1 MLVFIVRRIGT
12 MILTMIVVSILL
24 FLTLEFNSEN
34 VAVKVLGPY
43 SSPESRAIWLEEHGY
58 NDALL
63 VRYGRWLGNFIVGD
77 FGESIR
83 FKAPVADVLLPR
95 LKNTAILAGVTLAI
109 VTVLGLTFGILAGMN
124 EGSLLDRVIT
134 LAIVTVLGLTFGILA
149 GMNEGSLLDRVISI
163 TSIITTSIPEFA
175 SAVLLTA
182 VFVFYLDLLPG
193 TSGMTDGFD
202 PIQLVLPVMVLVL
215 YDFGYVARM
224 TRASMA
230 EVMMTHYIRTA
241 VLKGLPYKTVILR
254 HALRNALIAPFTV
267 IMLQINW
274 LLSGVIV
281 VEFFYAY
288 KGFGALLLE
297 ASLNQDIFLI
307 EACAMVAVFVAVA
320 TQTISD
326 LGYTYLNPRI
336 RFS

>member
-1 MLVFIVRRIGT
+1 MLIFIAKRIGA

-24 FLTLEFNSEN
+24 FLLLEIN
-34 VAVKVLGPY
+34 VDGVATKVLGPY
-43 SSPESRAIWLEEHGY
+43 SSQESREIWLETNGY
-58 NDALL
+58 RDPL
-63 VRYGRWLGNFIVGD
+63 VQRYGRWLGNAVVGD
-77 FGESIR
+77 FGDSVR
-83 FKAPVADVLLPR
+83 FKVPVGDVMWPR
-95 LKNTAILAGVTLAI
+95 LWNTAILGFWTFAI
-109 VTVLGLTFGILAGMN
+109 MIPLSLILGILAGMK
-124 EGSLLDRVIT
+124 EGSKLDRSISVT
-134 LAIVTVLGLTFGILA
+134 GIVT
-149 GMNEGSLLDRVISI
+149 
-163 TSIITTSIPEFA
+163 TSVPEFA
-175 SAVLLTA
+175 SAVFLSA
-182 VFVFYLDLLPG
+182 IFVFWLKWLPA
-193 TSGMTDGFD
+193 TSSMADGFSF
-202 PIQLVLPVMVLVL
+202 IELILPVMVLVI

-230 EVMMTHYIRTA
+230 EVMTTHYIRTA
-241 VLKGLPYKTVILR
+241 VLKGLPYRQVILK

-281 VEFFYAY
+281 VEFYFAY

-320 TQTISD
+320 TQTIAD
-326 LGYTYLNPRI
+326 VGYTYLNPRI